1 MTDMTHG
8 LNRRAMLTGIG
19 AGSAAATAVMLAAA
33 PRAATAASVPGEDV
47 CRITPDVVDGPYYVD
62 EQIVRRDIT
71 EGRQGIPLEMRVRV
85 VDASCRPVA
94 DARVD
99 CWQAD
104 ALGIYSNFPNQGD
117 DLKVA
122 TPGQTFLRGTQMT
135 DADGWVVFSSIFP
148 GWYRGRTTHVHFKIY
163 IGGRTRLT
171 AQMFFPDAINEYV
184 YTHVPG
190 YTRAA
195 VRDTINVTDWIMEAG
210 SRAMVAQ
217 VKEELDRY
225 VATITYGVDPR
236 ATPAAAEQMPCPP
249 APALCVPEP
258 GAPPTGT
265 DRIAS
270 LVPSKAALDR
280 PKAQKPPLPEGWK
293 SSARRAGNRG

>member
-1 MTDMTHG
+1 MTDMTRA
-8 LNRRAMLTGIG
+8 LSRRAML
-19 AGSAAATAVMLAAA
+19 AGVSASGAAATTLLLAANPKVA
-33 PRAATAASVPGEDV
+33 DAAIAGQPADI
-47 CRITPDVVDGPYYVD
+47 CRITPDVVDGPYYVN

-71 EGRQGIPLEMRVRV
+71 EGKQGIPLEMRVRV
-85 VDASCRPVA
+85 VDASCRPIA
-94 DARVD
+94 GARVD

-104 ALGIYSNFPNQGD
+104 AMGIYSNFPNQGD
-117 DLKVA
+117 DLTVA
-122 TPGQTFLRGTQMT
+122 TPDQTFLRGTQMT
-135 DADGWVVFSSIFP
+135 DRDGWVIFTSIFP

-163 IGGRTRLT
+163 IGGSTRLT

-190 YTRAA
+190 YTREA
-195 VRDTINVTDWIMEAG
+195 VRDTINVTDWIMEEG

-236 ATPAAAEQMPCPP
+236 ATPAPSEQMPCPP

-258 GAPPTGT
+258 GTPPTGAE
-265 DRIAS
+265 RIAS

-280 PKAQKPPLPEGWK
+280 PKATKPPLPKGWK
-293 SSARRAGNRG
+293 